1 MPLSNLFRRKK
12 ADPEVERRTRLL
24 QQGRITE
31 GTIIDTGNDDS
42 GAIRQVYF
50 HYEVSG
56 VEYESSQLLNAE
68 QQAHANN
75 YSPGARVTIRYD
87 PHRPANSVVV

>member
-31 GTIIDTGNDDS
+31 GIIMDTGNDDA
-42 GAIRQVYF
+42 GAIKQVYF

-56 VEYESSQLLNAE
+56 VEYESSQLLSEE
-68 QQAHANN
+68 QQAREAS
-75 YSPGARVTIRYD
+75 YAPGTRVTIRYD
-87 PHRPANSVVV
+87 PHRPGNSVVV

>member
-56 VEYESSQLLNAE
+56 VEYESSQLLSAE
-68 QQAHANN
+68 QQERANN

>member
-1 MPLSNLFRRKK
+1 MPLSNWFRRKK

-24 QQGRITE
+24 QNGRITE

-56 VEYESSQLLNAE
+56 VEYESSQLLSAE
-68 QQAHANN
+68 QQERANS

>member
-1 MPLSNLFRRKK
+1 MPLSNWFRRKK

-24 QQGRITE
+24 QKGRITE

-56 VEYESSQLLNAE
+56 VEYESSQLLSEE
-68 QQAHANN
+68 QQERAAS

>member
-56 VEYESSQLLNAE
+56 VEYESSQLLSAE
-68 QQAHANN
+68 QQEHANN

>member
-1 MPLSNLFRRKK
+1 MPLSNWFRRKK

-24 QQGRITE
+24 QMGRITE

-56 VEYESSQLLNAE
+56 VEYESSQLLSEE
-68 QQAHANN
+68 QQESATN
-75 YSPGARVTIRYD
+75 YAPGARVTIRYD

>member
-1 MPLSNLFRRKK
+1 MPLSNWFRRKK
-12 ADPEVERRTRLL
+12 ADPEVERRSRLL
-24 QQGRITE
+24 QMGRITE
-31 GTIIDTGNDDS
+31 GVIFDTGNDDS
-42 GAIRQVYF
+42 GAIKQVYF

-68 QQAHANN
+68 QQEREAD

-87 PHRPANSVVV
+87 PHRPGNSVVV

>member
-1 MPLSNLFRRKK
+1 MSLLNWFRRKK

-31 GTIIDTGNDDS
+31 GVILDTGNDDS
-42 GAIRQVYF
+42 GAIKQVYF

-68 QQAHANN
+68 QQAREAS
-75 YSPGARVTIRYD
+75 YAPGARVTIRYD
-87 PHRPANSVVV
+87 PHRPGNSVVV

>member
-1 MPLSNLFRRKK
+1 MPLSNWLRRKK

-24 QQGRITE
+24 QNGRITE

-56 VEYESSQLLNAE
+56 VEYESSQLLSAE
-68 QQAHANN
+68 QQERANN